1 MSDCAFRNPSAGYM
15 TCREQT
21 DLSGLFQ
28 LAPCRS
34 DGACWWQ
41 KLGAATTG
49 KGSEGQGGQ
58 GDLQA
63 ESTEIPPHGYARTVP
78 AALGQARP
86 TALGRGDYGVSAC
99 LELIWLRHDGAGSTL
114 SSRLSLMLS
123 SLVWSCLCS
132 LARRPPAPQ
141 PPPQHPAPAPAKAS
155 GAAA

>member
-1 MSDCAFRNPSAGYM
+1 MSGLGLDETNEMSGCAFRNPSAGYM

-41 KLGAATTG
+41 KLSAATTG
-49 KGSEGQGGQ
+49 KGSGGRRGQGGQ

-86 TALGRGDYGVSAC
+86 TALRGCITPFLVS
-99 LELIWLRHDGAGSTL
+99 G
-114 SSRLSLMLS
+114 
-123 SLVWSCLCS
+123 
-132 LARRPPAPQ
+132 
-141 PPPQHPAPAPAKAS
+141 
-155 GAAA
+155 